1 MKKELYL
8 PPELRV
14 IELLLNRSVLILSTE
29 SSTIE
34 DYYYEELD
42 DE

>member
-1 MKKELYL
+1 MKKEHYL
-8 PPELRV
+8 PPELQV
-14 IELLLNRSVLILSTE
+14 SELLLNRGILILSTE

>member
-29 SSTIE
+29 SSKIE

>member
-8 PPELRV
+8 PPELQV

>member
-8 PPELRV
+8 PPELRE
-14 IELLLNRSVLILSTE
+14 IEIMLNRSVLILSTE

>member
-1 MKKELYL
+1 MKKEHYL

-14 IELLLNRSVLILSTE
+14 RDLLLNRGVLILSTE

>member
-1 MKKELYL
+1 MKEELYL
-8 PPELRV
+8 PPELQV
-14 IELLLNRSVLILSTE
+14 SELLLKCGVLILSTE

>member
-34 DYYYEELD
+34 DYYSEELD